1 MCPVEPLVAEF
12 EKRNKLCVL
21 AQWLED
27 RVKEG
32 NVEPSLHNAVGK
44 IYVTTNNGAKDW
56 LLNNRFYDSAV
67 VGKFC
72 EKLDPHLAYLAYR
85 RAWGQCDDELIRVTN
100 THSLFKDQARYMVE
114 RQDMELWAKVRAN
127 AHSLTAQPRLS
138 PSQSLPAPPANP
150 TQVLTEDN
158 EHKDEL
164 VSAVVGTALPE
175 ADNPDMVSSTVKA
188 FMAANLP
195 HELIGLLERL
205 VLQRSVFSDNRNLQN
220 LLLLTAIKAAPEK
233 VKRRIRPKKS
243 ITHPLITAMP
253 PSAPSFTP
261 LHR

>member
-12 EKRNKLCVL
+12 ENRNKLRVL
-21 AQWLED
+21 APWLED

-44 IYVTTNNGAKDW
+44 IYVSTNNGAKDW

-85 RAWGQCDDELIRVTN
+85 RAWGQCDDDLIRVTN
-100 THSLFKDQARYMVE
+100 THSLLKDQARYMVA

-127 AHSLTAQPRLS
+127 AHLTASQARLS
-138 PSQSLPAPPANP
+138 PSRSILVVTAPTL

-158 EHKDEL
+158 EYKDEL

-233 VKRRIRPKKS
+233 VERRTCALKR
-243 ITHPLITAMP
+243 HPDPAQ
-253 PSAPSFTP
+253 
-261 LHR
+261 